1 VFDST
6 TPLPLT
12 LLLLHAY
19 STTPP
24 PLTVSKTESPIPQ
37 TREEQPQ
44 TREEQLEVEVKRL
57 RTQVPEVMT
66 KTVSNAQTTPPGEE
80 LEDKQG

>member
-12 LLLLHAY
+12 LLLVHAY

-24 PLTVSKTESPIPQ
+24 PLTVSRTASPI
-37 TREEQPQ
+37 PQ

-57 RTQVPEVMT
+57 RAQFTEAMT
-66 KTVSNAQTTPPGEE
+66 KTVSNAQTTPSGEA